1 VLKVSDPVAGQSTLT
16 FALWG
21 MAVIYAVGLAVI
33 LMVW

>member
-1 VLKVSDPVAGQSTLT
+1 VLKTADPVAGSTTMT

-21 MAVIYAVGLAVI
+21 MAALYVLGLAVI